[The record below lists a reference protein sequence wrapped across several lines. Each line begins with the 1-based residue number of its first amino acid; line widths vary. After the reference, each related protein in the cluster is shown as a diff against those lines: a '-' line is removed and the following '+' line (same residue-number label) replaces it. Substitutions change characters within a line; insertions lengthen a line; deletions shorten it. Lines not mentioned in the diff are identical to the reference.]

1 MVAQGN
7 ALGFGIDRCALQGRR
22 NPLRPFRAEQVPRT
36 RSRGVAPG
44 WHAPRRWRLN
54 VAEFSIGENCYG
66 PIYETGATHASR
78 ITLPVSDAVH
88 PEIIELARRIAAAH
102 GIEPALVCA
111 VIEQESAWNP
121 WAVRY
126 EPGFLSRY
134 VAPLYT
140 AGKLSATEAYTRSMS
155 WGLMQVMGQVAREF
169 GFAGDSLPK
178 LCDPATGVEVGC
190 RVLAKRMARSHGDV
204 PAALLA
210 WNGGAD
216 PNYPAEVLARKRN
229 YSSKSEQ

>member
-1 MVAQGN
+1 M
-7 ALGFGIDRCALQGRR
+7 
-22 NPLRPFRAEQVPRT
+22 
-36 RSRGVAPG
+36 
-44 WHAPRRWRLN
+44 
-54 VAEFSIGENCYG
+54 
-66 PIYETGATHASR
+66 
-78 ITLPVSDAVH
+78 SDTVH

-102 GIEPALVCA
+102 GLEPALVCA

-169 GFAGDSLPK
+169 GFAGDSLPE
-178 LCDPATGVEVGC
+178 LCDPATGVELGC
-190 RVLAKRMARSHGDV
+190 RVLAKRMARSRGDV

-216 PNYPAEVLARKRN
+216 PNYPAEVLARTRN
-229 YSSKSEQ
+229 YSSKAEQ

>member
-1 MVAQGN
+1 MP
-7 ALGFGIDRCALQGRR
+7 DT
-22 NPLRPFRAEQVPRT
+22 VPT
-36 RSRGVAPG
+36 
-44 WHAPRRWRLN
+44 
-54 VAEFSIGENCYG
+54 
-66 PIYETGATHASR
+66 
-78 ITLPVSDAVH
+78 
-88 PEIIELARRIAAAH
+88 EIIELARQIAGEH
-102 GIEPALVCA
+102 SLEPALVCA

-169 GFAGDSLPK
+169 GFKEASLVE
-178 LCDPATGVEVGC
+178 LCDPATGVEFGC
-190 RVLAKRMARSHGDV
+190 RILAVRMAKARGDAA
-204 PAALLA
+204 AALPS

-216 PNYPAEVLARKRN
+216 LNYSAEVLARKRN
-229 YSSKSEQ
+229 YSARAA

>member
-1 MVAQGN
+1 MP
-7 ALGFGIDRCALQGRR
+7 D
-22 NPLRPFRAEQVPRT
+22 T
-36 RSRGVAPG
+36 
-44 WHAPRRWRLN
+44 
-54 VAEFSIGENCYG
+54 
-66 PIYETGATHASR
+66 
-78 ITLPVSDAVH
+78 VH
-88 PEIIELARRIAAAH
+88 PEIIDLARRIAAAH
-102 GIEPALVCA
+102 GIEPSLVCA

-155 WGLMQVMGQVAREF
+155 WGLMQVMGQVARES
-169 GFAGDSLPK
+169 GFQEASLAE
-178 LCDPATGVEVGC
+178 LCDPVIGIDFGC
-190 RVLAKRMARSHGDV
+190 KILAARLARAKGDV

-216 PNYPAEVLARKRN
+216 ANYPAEVLARTRN
-229 YSSKSEQ
+229 YSAKPVA